1 MATHHIGADAGQI
14 ASAVIMPGDPRRA
27 ERIARSV
34 LTDARLIT
42 DVRGM
47 LGFTGTTHG
56 TPLTVMAS
64 GMGMPSATLYAT
76 ELFRDYGVR
85 RIIRVGTTGAI
96 SSHVKVGDT
105 IVATNAHTTSSMNE
119 LRLPG
124 YHFSAAASFEL
135 AVAAHRAIQ
144 PGDRVH
150 VGTIVTDDHFY
161 LSAPAALELLGKYG
175 VLGVDMESA
184 GIWAAAAEHG
194 CQALTVLT
202 VSDHLLDHSQDMSAD
217 DRETRFQTAL
227 DLAITA
233 ALS

>member
-1 MATHHIGADAGQI
+1 MGTHHIGADVGQI
-14 ASAVIMPGDPRRA
+14 AEAVIMPGDPRRA

-34 LTDARLIT
+34 LDSPRQVT

-47 LGFTGTTHG
+47 LGFTGSVHG
-56 TPLTVMAS
+56 VPLTVMAS

-76 ELFRDYGVR
+76 ELFREYGVQR
-85 RIIRVGTTGAI
+85 VIRVGTTGAI
-96 SSHVKVGDT
+96 AAHVKVGDT
-105 IVATNAHTTSSMNE
+105 ILATNAHTTSSMNE

-135 AVAAHRAIQ
+135 VLAAHRAIQ
-144 PGDRVH
+144 PQDTVH

-161 LSAPAALELLGKYG
+161 LSTPAGLDLLGQYG

-194 CQALTVLT
+194 RQSVTVLT
-202 VSDHLLDHSQDMSAD
+202 VSDHLLDHSQDMSAA
-217 DRETRFQTAL
+217 DRENRFQTAL
-227 DLAITA
+227 RLALAA
-233 ALS
+233 ALA